1 MSTATDVVEGLV
13 RVLPTLIQW
22 AARRL
27 KNGVKP
33 ETLTE
38 FLNAMNADVAAMIEE
53 VDADLDAKFPPE
65 NVDSDR

>member
-22 AARRL
+22 AAKRL
-27 KNGVKP
+27 EAGDKA

-38 FLNAMNADVAAMIEE
+38 FLEAIHEDVEAMRVG
-53 VDADLDAKFPPE
+53 VDAELDAKFPPE

>member
-13 RVLPTLIQW
+13 RVLPSLIRW
-22 AARRL
+22 AAKRL
-27 KNGVKP
+27 EAGDKP

-38 FLNAMNADVAAMIEE
+38 FLEAIHADVKAMREK
-53 VDADLDAKFPPE
+53 VDADLNAKFPPE

>member
-1 MSTATDVVEGLV
+1 MSTSTDIVEGLE

-22 AARRL
+22 AVRRL
-27 KNGVKP
+27 KNGVNP

-65 NVDSDR
+65 NADSDR

>member
-22 AARRL
+22 AVRRL
-27 KNGVKP
+27 ENGVKA

-38 FLNAMNADVAAMIEE
+38 FLEVMNADVAAMHEE
-53 VDADLDAKFPPE
+53 VDAELNEKFPPE
-65 NVDSDR
+65 NADSDR